1 MQPPKSSSPKG
12 LDLLLG
18 GTALLLS
25 IICIPMIVELSGGS
39 GGRAALLGCMLVPPV
54 LVLGLVQWR
63 DAAPRQAREHI
74 IQRRHR

>member
-1 MQPPKSSSPKG
+1 MQTPKNSSARG

-18 GTALLLS
+18 GIALSLS
-25 IICIPMIVELSGGS
+25 VFCIPMIVELSGGS
-39 GGRAALLGCMLVPPV
+39 GGRAALLGCMLAPPV

>member
-1 MQPPKSSSPKG
+1 MQAPKTSSSKG

-18 GTALLLS
+18 GIAVLLS
-25 IICIPMIVELSGGS
+25 IICVPMIVELSGGS

-54 LVLGLVQWR
+54 LVLSLVQWR